1 LLWKFKKPIR
11 EQINYRIKQEQKTLS
26 IYFWVYSFYFL
37 ATYFIPILVYKL
49 MERLWIDAIRPTQSE
64 LPKTIIVLTV
74 SVFLEEICFCRIIT
88 QKLFNNKGFLK
99 ALCVSVL
106 IFSVTHIFFRQWL
119 VRSFYWWNSPR
130 IYLFKVLHLF
140 SAFYIIEFANA
151 KYLIIYAVI

>member
-1 LLWKFKKPIR
+1 
-11 EQINYRIKQEQKTLS
+11 
-26 IYFWVYSFYFL
+26 
-37 ATYFIPILVYKL
+37 

-99 ALCVSVL
+99 VLWVSVL

-119 VRSFYWWNSPR
+119 VRSFY
-130 IYLFKVLHLF
+130 
-140 SAFYIIEFANA
+140 
-151 KYLIIYAVI
+151 